1 MCQAITVP
9 VSPANRYRRI
19 WLKAGPAFGPW
30 VAESLI
36 VIGAALAISVGPSWL
51 RHVVY
56 GSAKQTFGHSQHR
69 RVLAPLARLAI
80 VPHLRR
86 CRLHSLGSPIVQ
98 RRYPLGMGS
107 APGQK
112 TDTVLRHRVLVRRLV
127 PEVHAPPDV
136 GGQVWPRGVDEPV
149 VENNR

>member
-9 VSPANRYRRI
+9 VSPANSCRRI

-51 RHVVY
+51 RYVVY

-69 RVLAPLARLAI
+69 RLLAPPRSTGDRAALTALPPPFAGLANRPASLPA
-80 VPHLRR
+80 RDG
-86 CRLHSLGSPIVQ
+86 LGSWPEN
-98 RRYPLGMGS
+98 RRRAEASG
-107 APGQK
+107 PG
-112 TDTVLRHRVLVRRLV
+112 
-127 PEVHAPPDV
+127 PPA
-136 GGQVWPRGVDEPV
+136 GT
-149 VENNR
+149 